1 MRKLCLVAKKET
13 HGNGVPKQKIAVSI
27 SQELDTWKNYLCIG
41 GLNVI
46 TCNLKKVLGE
56 KNLRITKVSKDIGIS
71 RTTLTALAN
80 HTNQGIQFDTLNKL
94 LNYLQV
100 GVEELITY
108 QREELSNGGMNI
120 TFPINELTKGLI
132 IRITGLEYLPDV
144 AFIGRFARLENDVL
158 SVDDVYYDGRT
169 HGTELFSGNSLYVDI
184 PTSEQIFEYGMVCG
198 MEKSEGDGND

>member
-1 MRKLCLVAKKET
+1 MNKKAT
-13 HGNGVPKQKIAVSI
+13 HGNGFLNKKIAVSI
-27 SQELDTWKNYLCIG
+27 SQELDTWKNHLYTG

-46 TCNLKKVLGE
+46 TCNLKKVLVE
-56 KNLRITKVSKDIGIS
+56 KNLRITKVSKDTGIS
-71 RTTLTALAN
+71 RQTITALAN
-80 HTNQGIQFDTLNKL
+80 HTNQGIQFNTLNKL

-100 GVEELITY
+100 NVEELITY
-108 QREELSNGGMNI
+108 QREVSSNRGMNI

-144 AFIGRFARLENDVL
+144 VFIGRFAKLENDVL

-169 HGTELFSGNSLYVDI
+169 HGTELFSGNALCVDI
-184 PTSEQIFEYGMVCG
+184 STSEQIFEYGMVCG